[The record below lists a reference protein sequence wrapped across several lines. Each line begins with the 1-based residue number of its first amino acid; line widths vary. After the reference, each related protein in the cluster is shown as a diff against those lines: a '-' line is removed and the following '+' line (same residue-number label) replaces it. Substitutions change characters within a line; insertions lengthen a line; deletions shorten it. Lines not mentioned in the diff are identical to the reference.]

1 MRGSTGLPRLSFRR
15 QATTKSG
22 RGRLTRKVARSQ
34 WSCRAG
40 IHAATLTTPA
50 IVTTLFIRPFR
61 WGRLVFTYLIPI
73 LPLLCLW
80 DGIVSCLRSYS
91 ARELRELV
99 RDLESDDYAWDVG
112 ELRFPGTP
120 VTVAYLMGWPT

>member
-1 MRGSTGLPRLSFRR
+1 MHHPRPVHAQGQFQFDVRR
-15 QATTKSG
+15 QDT
-22 RGRLTRKVARSQ
+22 
-34 WSCRAG
+34 
-40 IHAATLTTPA
+40 
-50 IVTTLFIRPFR
+50 
-61 WGRLVFTYLIPI
+61 IPI

-99 RDLESDDYAWDVG
+99 RDLESEDYTWDVG

-120 VTVAYLMGWPT
+120 VTVAYLIGLPAGR